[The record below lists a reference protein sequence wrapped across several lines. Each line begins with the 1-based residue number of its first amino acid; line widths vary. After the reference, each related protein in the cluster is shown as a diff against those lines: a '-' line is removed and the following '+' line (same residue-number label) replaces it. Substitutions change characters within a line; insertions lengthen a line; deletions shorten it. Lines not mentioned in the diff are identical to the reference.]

1 MLLEKLVVLYEQIAA
16 NPEDVDAST
25 RRKFWK
31 IVGRIKRMPSPNEEV
46 IQKAAEIRDILYEQ
60 RLGKSKPLSW
70 LVIWFILGVLCA
82 GAHLWTVTLGPPYT
96 GDFFNDFVIVM
107 SIRGG
112 SVGGAIF
119 AFYPFG
125 RLIASKYTRIGLDG
139 ITRDIYFLPT
149 LKINYIT
156 YLKAHPPNRQ
166 WFFFFAGIWTV
177 ITATWVGSLGFLLG
191 REWIGLAIALV
202 LAIAEA
208 IGAIVGGKWAGE
220 LGHFKRERRIVRD
233 WRLNLVKT

>member
-1 MLLEKLVVLYEQIAA
+1 MELAELYEQVAA
-16 NPEDVDAST
+16 NPESVAPKT
-25 RRKFWK
+25 RLRFWR
-31 IVGRIKRMPSPNEEV
+31 IVGKIKRMPSPSKAL

-60 RLGKSKPLSW
+60 RLGKPKPIKW
-70 LVIWFILGVLCA
+70 LAIWFLLGVLCV
-82 GAHLWTVTLGPPYT
+82 GTHLWAVTLGPPYT
-96 GDFFNDFVIVM
+96 GDFFNDFIIVM

-112 SVGGAIF
+112 TVGGAIF

-125 RLIASKYTRIGLDG
+125 RLIASKITRIRLDG

-149 LKINYIT
+149 LKINYLT
-156 YLKAHPPNRQ
+156 YLMAHPPHRQ

-177 ITATWVGSLGFLLG
+177 ITAIWLGSLGFLLG
-191 REWIGLAIALV
+191 GEWIGLAIALI

-208 IGAIVGGKWAGE
+208 FGAILGGKWAGE

-233 WRLNLVKT
+233 WRRNLIEA